1 MRTIKM
7 KKLIQHRNGLVD
19 RLNSVHDADYDPNI
33 KAVYQSDL
41 QYELMKVENEIDFE
55 MSMRP
60 FRWMLATF
68 VVVVILLFICLLLA

>member
-1 MRTIKM
+1 MYTKKM
-7 KKLIQHRNGLVD
+7 KKLIQHRNGLVS
-19 RLNSVHDADYDPNI
+19 RLDSIHDAESDPNI

-68 VVVVILLFICLLLA
+68 VVVVITLFITLLLF